1 MLKTLQLGRIR
12 NDPTQIS
19 RIQNPSPEFLVKA
32 VEINYQVIWHLDNPS
47 PELVK
52 LAIKRNIVALRGLP
66 KQDKSIELFAVR
78 NDPRAL
84 KYIPDPDEEVQL
96 EAISKNGLLVGLI
109 VEPSET
115 VQKAAVANISKAI
128 TRIKHPCLDA
138 QLLALDDNYSLI
150 NEVVNADV
158 YAIKLAIAM
167 GKNQSFRRGKI
178 DLKNHNLTT
187 DQWWDLVQE
196 FPQEYGIM
204 NLTKEQKSYAILCG

>member
-32 VEINYQVIWHLDNPS
+32 VEINYQVIWHLKDPN

-52 LAIKRNIVALRGLP
+52 LAISRNIVALRGLP

-84 KYIPDPDEEVQL
+84 KYIQDPDEEVQL

-109 VEPSET
+109 SEPSESI
-115 VQKAAVANISKAI
+115 QKAAVANITKAI
-128 TRIKHPCLDA
+128 TRIKRPCLDV
-138 QLLALDDNYSLI
+138 QVLALGDDYSII
-150 NEVVNADV
+150 NDIINADV
-158 YAIKLAIAM
+158 YAIKLAITM

-178 DLKNHNLTT
+178 NLKKHNLTT
-187 DQWWDLVQE
+187 EQWWDLVQE
-196 FPQEYGIM
+196 FPQEHKIM
-204 NLTKEQKSYAILCG
+204 NLTEEQKSYAILCG